1 MATMMTLW
9 KGMCTMTTL
18 RKFVDRVVYEP
29 NFFMKVRIASYV
41 VTILILLGAIL

>member
-1 MATMMTLW
+1 MN
-9 KGMCTMTTL
+9 TL
-18 RKFVDRVVYEP
+18 RKFVDHVVYEP

>member
-1 MATMMTLW
+1 MN
-9 KGMCTMTTL
+9 TL

>member
-1 MATMMTLW
+1 
-9 KGMCTMTTL
+9 MTTL
-18 RKFVDRVVYEP
+18 RKIVDRVVYEP